1 MRCTGGRPCELPE
14 DEPGHQETDVVHEAG
29 LESIRHLQKES
40 YTVSLRSVMGIG
52 GSTLQNQKPC
62 VVVML
67 SRSSYQYPEEEGELK
82 RVLKEDEVDE
92 VQDDPRPP
100 EPEVLV

>member
-1 MRCTGGRPCELPE
+1 M
-14 DEPGHQETDVVHEAG
+14 
-29 LESIRHLQKES
+29 
-40 YTVSLRSVMGIG
+40 SLRSVMGIG
-52 GSTLQNQKPC
+52 GSTLQNQKRC

-100 EPEVLV
+100 EPEVLVGWRHNQIALDRRLLLGYVVG

>member
-1 MRCTGGRPCELPE
+1 
-14 DEPGHQETDVVHEAG
+14 
-29 LESIRHLQKES
+29 
-40 YTVSLRSVMGIG
+40 
-52 GSTLQNQKPC
+52 
-62 VVVML
+62 ML